1 MLGFHS
7 QISEKIA
14 KILKCIEKTW
24 LGLGEMWSGIVVGV
38 GGDVVG
44 NCGRGG
50 GDVAGNCGRGRGDV
64 VRPGGIVIRP
74 EKNVVGPG
82 IDPGTFRF
90 SGGRSTD

>member
-1 MLGFHS
+1 MPFGFEITAFTVLISLGITPNVGVSFPDFR
-7 QISEKIA
+7 ENNKDF
-14 KILKCIEKTW
+14 KMYRKN
-24 LGLGEMWSGIVVGV
+24 VVGA
-38 GGDVVG
+38 
-44 NCGRGG
+44 G